1 MSANHP
7 ADAARICHQLP
18 LLLVLSLPA
27 AALAVP
33 KDSPSFA
40 ADSRQQH

>member
-7 ADAARICHQLP
+7 AAAARICHQLP
-18 LLLVLSLPA
+18 LLLLLSAPA
-27 AALAVP
+27 AALPVP
-33 KDSPSFA
+33 KDRPSFA